1 MFSKAPTLCTDAEK
15 DDTSQKFIHNAPP
28 AQNFDLVI
36 VSGLSG
42 AGKSTAL
49 KVFEDLR
56 YCTMD
61 GLPIR
66 LIPEIMKISDRTM
79 LSSCRGLVLGM
90 DLRQKV
96 FVHDF
101 EKAMDHLNS
110 LGITPITIFIEAD
123 TSALLQ
129 RYATTRR
136 PHPLESE
143 GYGLENALAEEKIR
157 LAAVRDVADRI
168 IDTTNYSIHDL
179 RRVIQQNWSSV
190 AGRIRGLRVNVV
202 SFGFKYGVPKEAD
215 VVFDVRFLPNPY
227 FDEALRPLSGLDT
240 AIASYVFGN
249 ESACTFRH
257 NLLNFITETLPLY
270 ELEGRY
276 RLTIAI
282 GCTGGR
288 HRSVATADA
297 LATALKNADYAVTVE
312 HRHFELG

>member
-1 MFSKAPTLCTDAEK
+1 M
-15 DDTSQKFIHNAPP
+15 
-28 AQNFDLVI
+28 DLELII

-61 GLPIR
+61 GLPVR
-66 LIPEIMKISDRTM
+66 LMPDIMQVLDTSA
-79 LSSCRGLVLGM
+79 LAAYRGLVLGM

-96 FVHDF
+96 FVRDF
-101 EKAMDHLNS
+101 EAAMDKIKS
-110 LGITPITIFIEAD
+110 MGIVPRTIFIEAD
-123 TSALLQ
+123 TTALMQ

-136 PHPLESE
+136 PHPLEIE
-143 GYGLENALAEEKIR
+143 AFTLEAALAEEKTR
-157 LAAVRDVADRI
+157 LAPVRDVADRI

-179 RRVIQQNWSSV
+179 RRIIQRDWSGA

-215 VVFDVRFLPNPY
+215 LVFDVRFLPNPY
-227 FDEALRPLSGLDT
+227 FDEELRPLSGLDE
-240 AIASYVFGN
+240 AIADYVFGN
-249 ESACTFRH
+249 DAAKTFRQ
-257 NLLNFITETLPLY
+257 NLLHFIQETLPLY

-276 RLTIAI
+276 RLTIAV

-297 LATALKNADYAVTVE
+297 LAKLLKNQDYAVTVE

>member
-1 MFSKAPTLCTDAEK
+1 MASKVLTDAHQ
-15 DDTSQKFIHNAPP
+15 DRDNVQPNQAPS
-28 AQNFDLVI
+28 NVELII

-61 GLPIR
+61 GLPVR
-66 LIPEIMKISDRTM
+66 LMPEIMQFLDKAALASY
-79 LSSCRGLVLGM
+79 RGLVLSM
-90 DLRQKV
+90 DLRQKL
-96 FVHDF
+96 FIRDF
-101 EKAMDHLNS
+101 EKAMDKLNR
-110 LGITPITIFIEAD
+110 LGIAARSVFIEAD
-123 TSALLQ
+123 TAALMQ

-143 GYGLENALAEEKIR
+143 GFGLEHALAEEKAR

-179 RRVIQQNWSSV
+179 RRVIQQDWSGA

-215 VVFDVRFLPNPY
+215 LVFDVRFLPNPY
-227 FDEALRPLSGLDT
+227 FDVALRPLSGLDA
-240 AIASYVFGN
+240 AIADYVFGN
-249 ESACTFRH
+249 DAARAFRE
-257 NLLNFITETLPLY
+257 NLLHFIQETLPLY

-276 RLTIAI
+276 RLTIAV

-288 HRSVATADA
+288 HRSVATAHA
-297 LATALKNADYAVTVE
+297 LATVLKNADYAVTVE